1 MKTYSIGR
9 EVGCDIVIN
18 DSTDVISRRHAV
30 LNVYPSGKMTIVD
43 SSHNGA
49 YVNGIRI
56 SSNVPVPVSRKDNI
70 SFAHIARL
78 DWNAIPNPL
87 SVIFK
92 YVLIGVAALFVVGFA
107 ILGMGRFM
115 GDNGKNVVVDTVIKV
130 DSVRIEQNVDR
141 LKEAEARTR
150 DSVNKVLSDSI
161 KNLHKEKALADSI
174 KASQNA
180 AKKAKGTN
188 AKMQK
193 PGKADKKQEPKQ
205 DAPKKEAEQDDASK
219 NKRFV

>member
-1 MKTYSIGR
+1 MKVYSIGR

-43 SSHNGA
+43 SSHNGT

-78 DWNAIPNPL
+78 DWKIIPNPRSIIL
-87 SVIFK
+87 K
-92 YVLIGVAALFVVGFA
+92 YVLIGVAALFVIVFA

-115 GDNGKNVVVDTVIKV
+115 GAPDKNVVDTVIKV
-130 DSVRIEQNVDR
+130 DSVRIEQSVDR
-141 LKEAEARTR
+141 LKDAEARTR
-150 DSVNKVLSDSI
+150 DSINKVLSDSI
-161 KNLHKEKALADSI
+161 KNLHKEKALEDSI
-174 KASQNA
+174 KASHNA
-180 AKKAKGTN
+180 AKKSKGSN
-188 AKMQK
+188 AKKQMPK
-193 PGKADKKQEPKQ
+193 KDDKKHEPKKET
-205 DAPKKEAEQDDASK
+205 PKKEAEPDDASK